1 MKFDNN
7 NNVLTLYLSGR
18 IDANNAAEIESEISE
33 IAAKNPGLVPTFD
46 AGELEYISSAGL
58 RVLLKFR
65 KQFGKNLDVLNASN
79 EVYDIFEVTG
89 FTELLNVKKKLREI
103 SLENLELIGGGAF
116 SKVYRLDPETIVK
129 VFTSSIATLAGAEK
143 DRMISRE
150 VFLHDIPTA
159 IAYDVVKVG
168 DKYGLVYEMIDAD
181 TVAGTLSK
189 HPERLE
195 ELSLKMA
202 HLMKKLHTTEF
213 APGTF
218 PDARDFLHRWAGL
231 PFRKGLISAEDKA
244 LLDAFID
251 RIPDRNTFVHMD
263 YHPKNVM
270 LSNNELVL
278 IDVGDSGLGHPIADL
293 LVTYAHLV
301 FIGKV
306 AAQHGKDDPSAGHH
320 SQTLGLDR
328 KMLAAVWEAMMPVYF
343 GTTDTETLK
352 RYEEVLGG
360 YAHLFMLCG
369 VCISPIPIPEEKLA
383 MIVSMLMNDLRKV
396 IPTLKPIEGI

>member
-1 MKFDNN
+1 MKFSNDND
-7 NNVLTLYLSGR
+7 VLTVYLSGR
-18 IDANNAAEIESEISE
+18 IDANNSADIESEIAE
-33 IAAKNPGLVPTFD
+33 VLAKNPDKAPVFD

-58 RVLLKFR
+58 RVLLKLR
-65 KQFGKNLDVLNASN
+65 KQFGKNLDVINTSN
-79 EVYDIFEVTG
+79 DVYSIFEVTG

-103 SLENLELIGGGAF
+103 SLEGLEVIGGGGF
-116 SKVYRLDPETIVK
+116 STVYRLDSETIVK
-129 VFTSSIATLAGAEK
+129 VFTSSMATLAGAEK

-159 IAYDVVKVG
+159 IAYDVVKAG

-181 TVAGTLSK
+181 TVAGTISK

-202 HLMKKLHTTEF
+202 RLMKKLHTTEF

-218 PDARDFLHRWAGL
+218 PDARDILHRWAQL

-244 LLDAFID
+244 LIDGAID
-251 RIPDRNTFVHMD
+251 RIPARNTFVHMD

-270 LSNNELVL
+270 LNDNELVL
-278 IDVGDSGLGHPIADL
+278 IDVGDSGLGHPIVDL

-306 AAQHGKDDPSAGHH
+306 AEKHGKDDPAAGHH

-328 KMLAAVWEAMMPVYF
+328 KMLASVWEAMMPEYF

-352 RYEEVLGG
+352 RYEEIIGG
-360 YAHLFMLCG
+360 YAPLFMLCG
-369 VCISPIPIPEEKLA
+369 ICLIPMPDEKRA
-383 MIVSMLMNDLRKV
+383 MIAAPLLEMIRKTL
-396 IPTLKPIEGI
+396 PTLKPIEGI

>member
-1 MKFDNN
+1 MKFSNDND
-7 NNVLTLYLSGR
+7 VLSVYLSGR
-18 IDANNAAEIESEISE
+18 IDANNSAQTEAEISE
-33 IAAKNPGLVPTFD
+33 VLAKNPGIAPTFD

-65 KQFGKNLDVLNASN
+65 KQFGKNLDVLNVSN

-89 FTELLNVKKKLREI
+89 FTELLNVKKRLREI
-103 SLENLELIGGGAF
+103 SLDGLEVIGGGGF
-116 SKVYRLDPETIVK
+116 STVYRLDPETVLK
-129 VFTSSIATLAGAEK
+129 VFTSSTATLASAEK

-159 IAYDVVKVG
+159 IAYDVVKAG

-181 TVAGTLSK
+181 TVAGTLAK

-202 HLMKKLHTTEF
+202 RLMKKLHTTEF

-218 PDARDFLHRWAGL
+218 PDVRDFLHKYMQL
-231 PFRKGLISAEDKA
+231 PFSKGIITAEDKA
-244 LLDAFID
+244 LIDGAID
-251 RIPDRNTFVHMD
+251 RIPARNTFVHMD

-278 IDVGDSGLGHPIADL
+278 IDVGDSCLGHPIADL

-301 FIGKV
+301 FIGRMAEKHGRGDP
-306 AAQHGKDDPSAGHH
+306 AAERHAK
-320 SQTLGLDR
+320 TLGLDN
-328 KMLAAVWEAMMPVYF
+328 KTLAAVWKFMMPEYF
-343 GTTDTETLK
+343 GTTDTETLR
-352 RYEEVLGG
+352 RYEEVICG
-360 YAHLFMLCG
+360 YAPLFPLCG
-369 VCISPIPIPEEKLA
+369 ICLIPIPDEKRA
-383 MIVSMLMNDLRKV
+383 MIAAPLMEMIRKTL
-396 IPTLKPIEGI
+396 PTLKPIEGF